1 MSACTV
7 KRVVAVEPFPNPEVT
22 HVNLVRTDD
31 AQFVSGKLE
40 DGTPRYAV
48 GDLVIHIVHGSI
60 LTDEMM
66 ARLDTDKRKIRAG
79 NYKAVRS
86 EGMLLPASEVP
97 GAAEGDDVTAALGIT
112 FGGQ

>member
-1 MSACTV
+1 MPACTV

-22 HVNLVRTDD
+22 GVNLVRT
-31 AQFVSGKLE
+31 AGEQFVSGKLE

-48 GDLVIHIVHGSI
+48 GDLVIHVAHGSI

-66 ARLDTDKRKIRAG
+66 TRLDTDKRKIRAG
-79 NYKAVRS
+79 NYKGVRS

-97 GAAEGDDVTAALGIT
+97 GAVEGDDVTAALGIA
-112 FGGQ
+112 FSAQ